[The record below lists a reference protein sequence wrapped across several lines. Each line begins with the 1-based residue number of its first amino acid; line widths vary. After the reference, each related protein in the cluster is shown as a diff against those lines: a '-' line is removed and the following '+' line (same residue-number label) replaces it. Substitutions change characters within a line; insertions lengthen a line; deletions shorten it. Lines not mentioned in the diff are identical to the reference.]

1 MDGPAQGW
9 FSRLEPGSIDKWDD
23 LEEQFI
29 TRFSLRQKGIRNPTE
44 IAKIVRKANET
55 LPDFKE
61 RWTDEASY
69 IPGVPEVMRISSF
82 MNSHKCPELA
92 KRFSDRVPLT
102 VKEMM
107 TRVDD
112 FV

>member
-1 MDGPAQGW
+1 MFQQTLDSPAQGW

-23 LEEQFI
+23 LEEQFV

-44 IAKIVRKANET
+44 IAKIIRKANET

-92 KRFSDRVPLT
+92 KRFSD
-102 VKEMM
+102 
-107 TRVDD
+107 
-112 FV
+112 